1 MAINFPTSP
10 SVNDIYTDG
19 DMSWKWDGSSWEAVF
34 ETNIPIPSQS
44 GQAGEFLQTDGTT
57 MTWEAVVTDPTMGGD
72 LTGTASNAQLA
83 AGAVGAS
90 EIASTIDLSSKT
102 LTIPEASVTAHVT
115 AFNDNQLKE
124 DIALLAFKQATS
136 DSVVKYDLVDQS
148 IDVFSDASGVNT
160 GASTNEYRNS
170 GNNYF
175 VGATPGAS
183 ATISGNY
190 DSTAVDGDYTWY
202 KWTTV
207 TSSGSYTT
215 DTAQDYEYLV
225 IAGGGG
231 GGGHGGSGGG
241 AGGYRTATG
250 FAIAATT
257 ISGITVGAGGAGGAN
272 ANASKGSNSVF
283 STITSTGGG
292 LGGGGGNNANNGGAG
307 GSGGGGRSST
317 QPAGNEG
324 GFTPVEGYDGGT
336 GITGSNNWP
345 MGGGGG
351 ASEAGN
357 NGTSGSTGGDG
368 GDGRTSSIDGT
379 ATTRAG
385 GGGGSDQGN
394 PGGVGGAGGGGN
406 AGNGLHVT
414 DGAVNTGSGGGG
426 NHAGAGSGGTGG
438 SGIVIIRR
446 LTVSAYTE
454 GSNLTLVSNAVTAE
468 AQPTKADLVMTYTN
482 GAGTATIGT
491 DLIAEVTRDGSTWTS
506 FGLSATSD
514 QGDTGGHT
522 ILTAHDVDISGQ
534 GAGSAMQYRIKTLN
548 QSASKATRIHAVSLG
563 WS

>member
-10 SVNDIYTDG
+10 SVNDTHTDG
-19 DMSWKWDGSSWEAVF
+19 DMVWKWDGSSWEAVF

-44 GQAGEFLQTDGTT
+44 GQTGEFLQTDGTT

-272 ANASKGSNSVF
+272 ANASKGSDSVF

-292 LGGGGGNNANNGGAG
+292 LGGGGGNNSNNGGTG
-307 GSGGGGRSST
+307 GSGGGGRSGT

-324 GFTPVEGYDGGT
+324 SFSPVEGYAGGT

-357 NGTSGSTGGDG
+357 NGTSNSTGGDG
-368 GDGRTSSIDGT
+368 GDGRSSSIDGT

-446 LTVSAYTE
+446 PTGGIDDLS
-454 GSNLTLVSNAVTAE
+454 LVSTTTTAE
-468 AQPTKADLVMTYTN
+468 ATPTTGDIVLLIEDA
-482 GAGTATIGT
+482 AGTATLNTDVLGYISKDAGSNWSSAVTFVDEGDWGT
-491 DLIAEVTRDGSTWTS
+491 NKR
-506 FGLSATSD
+506 
-514 QGDTGGHT
+514 
-522 ILTAHDVDISGQ
+522 ILVARDVDISSLTGTTSMRYKI
-534 GAGSAMQYRIKTLN
+534 ATAN
-548 QSASKATRIHAVSLG
+548 QSDAKATRIHAVSLA
-563 WS
+563 WA

>member
-1 MAINFPTSP
+1 
-10 SVNDIYTDG
+10 
-19 DMSWKWDGSSWEAVF
+19 
-34 ETNIPIPSQS
+34 
-44 GQAGEFLQTDGTT
+44 L
-57 MTWEAVVTDPTMGGD
+57 
-72 LTGTASNAQLA
+72 
-83 AGAVGAS
+83 
-90 EIASTIDLSSKT
+90 
-102 LTIPEASVTAHVT
+102 
-115 AFNDNQLKE
+115 
-124 DIALLAFKQATS
+124 
-136 DSVVKYDLVDQS
+136 
-148 IDVFSDASGVNT
+148 
-160 GASTNEYRNS
+160 
-170 GNNYF
+170 
-175 VGATPGAS
+175 
-183 ATISGNY
+183 
-190 DSTAVDGDYTWY
+190 
-202 KWTTV
+202 
-207 TSSGSYTT
+207 
-215 DTAQDYEYLV
+215 
-225 IAGGGG
+225 
-231 GGGHGGSGGG
+231 
-241 AGGYRTATG
+241 
-250 FAIAATT
+250 
-257 ISGITVGAGGAGGAN
+257 
-272 ANASKGSNSVF
+272 
-283 STITSTGGG
+283 
-292 LGGGGGNNANNGGAG
+292 
-307 GSGGGGRSST
+307 
-317 QPAGNEG
+317 GNEG

-414 DGAVNTGSGGGG
+414 DGTANTGSGGGG
-426 NHAGAGSGGTGG
+426 QHAGAGSGGTGG

-446 LTVSAYTE
+446 LTVSAHTE

-563 WS
+563 WG

>member
-1 MAINFPTSP
+1 MVLTKIPGGL
-10 SVNDIYTDG
+10 IE
-19 DMSWKWDGSSWEAVF
+19 DGSITSADITDSTITNAKMAV
-34 ETNIPIPSQS
+34 
-44 GQAGEFLQTDGTT
+44 
-57 MTWEAVVTDPTMGGD
+57 DPAN
-72 LTGTASNAQLA
+72 ASNLSSGDVPAAQL
-83 AGAVGAS
+83 GNVPAV
-90 EIASTIDLSSKT
+90 DLSTQS
-102 LTIPEASVTAHVT
+102 
-115 AFNDNQLKE
+115 D
-124 DIALLAFKQATS
+124 DIALLAFKTQANGNLAR
-136 DSVVKYDLVDQS
+136 YNLVDQS
-148 IDVFSDASGVNT
+148 VDAFEDASGVNA
-160 GASTNEYRNS
+160 GSSTNEYRNTT
-170 GNNYF
+170 GKYF
-175 VGATPGAS
+175 VGAS
-183 ATISGNY
+183 AAPAPTISGNY
-190 DSTAVDGDYTWY
+190 DTTGTDGDYTWY

-215 DTAQDYEYLV
+215 NTAQDYEYLV

-250 FAIAATT
+250 FAIGATT

-292 LGGGGGNNANNGGAG
+292 LGGGGGNNPNTGGTG
-307 GSGGGGRSST
+307 GSGGGGRSGA

-324 GFTPVEGYDGGT
+324 SYSPVEGYEGGT
-336 GITGSNNWP
+336 GITGSANWA

-351 ASEAGN
+351 AGEAGK
-357 NGTSGSTGGDG
+357 NGTPGATGGDG
-368 GDGRTSSIDGT
+368 GDGRSSSIDGS

-426 NHAGAGSGGTGG
+426 NHAGAGSGGAGG

-446 LTVSAYTE
+446 LTVSAYVE
-454 GSNLTLVSNAVTAE
+454 GSNMTLVSNSVTAQ
-468 AQPTKADLVMTYTN
+468 AQPTKADVVLTYTN
-482 GAGTATIGT
+482 GAGTATVNT
-491 DLIAEVTRDGSTWTS
+491 DLIASVSRDNGTTYTAVTLAS
-506 FGLSATSD
+506 
-514 QGDTGGHT
+514 QGTTGGHT
-522 ILTAHDVDISGQ
+522 ILTANSVDISGQ
-534 GAGSAMQYRIKTLN
+534 PAGTSMVWKVATAN
-548 QSASKATRIHAVSLG
+548 QSVSKITRIQAVSLG